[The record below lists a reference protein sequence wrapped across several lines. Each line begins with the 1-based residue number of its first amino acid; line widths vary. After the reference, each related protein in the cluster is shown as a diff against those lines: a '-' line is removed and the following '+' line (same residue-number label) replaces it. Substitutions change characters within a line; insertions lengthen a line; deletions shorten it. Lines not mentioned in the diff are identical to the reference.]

1 MGTMRD
7 QMKKWTEV
15 NGYQKPAKS
24 KKKKRNNNQ
33 KPLVSPK
40 ERLTE
45 RDLRE
50 LMGTNRVTYE
60 RRRGSIRQK

>member
-7 QMKKWTEV
+7 QMKKWTEA

-24 KKKKRNNNQ
+24 KEKKRNNNQ
-33 KPLVSPK
+33 KPLVAPK

>member
-1 MGTMRD
+1 MRTMRD
-7 QMKKWTEV
+7 QMKKWTEA
-15 NGYQKPAKS
+15 NGYQQPVKQ

-33 KPLVSPK
+33 KHPIAPK

-50 LMGTNRVTYE
+50 LMGINRITYE

>member
-1 MGTMRD
+1 MGTLRD
-7 QMKKWTEV
+7 QMKKWTEA

-24 KKKKRNNNQ
+24 KKKKRNNNP
-33 KPLVSPK
+33 KLPVAPK